1 VRRYERFY
9 ALDIRQG
16 DAREEGQRDRDR
28 ILYTSALRR
37 LAGITQVVSPAEG
50 HVFHNRLTHSLEV
63 AQIGRRLAES
73 LIRKHDK
80 ALVNAMGGVDPD
92 VVEAA
97 ALAHDLGHPPF
108 GHVAEEELN
117 KLLDCPE
124 TNGNPKPSDGFEGNA
139 QSFRIVTKLAVRYPR
154 YRGGQ
159 HIRGLNLT
167 RATLNAV
174 LKYPRLRPT
183 GDRVDNKQD
192 GKRWQKWGVYDSEQD
207 YLRWAREALA
217 SEDHNRSAE
226 AELMDWA
233 DDVAYAVHD
242 LEDFYRAG
250 LIPLDRLV
258 KDKEGERRQ
267 FLQDWAFP
275 RLEKTRTKPMTT
287 EYRDR
292 LEERF
297 NNLFDVLPI
306 GEPYEGTHSQRF
318 RLRHSTSG
326 FINDYVNAVKL
337 TWTATQ
343 DGKRVEVNEELRDEV
358 EMLKEL
364 TWRYVIKNPS
374 LATQQHGQRRVIRE
388 LFEMYME
395 AAHSGNWTMFPEGY
409 AEEFKLTEE
418 NAQDK
423 DQGKTRIVVDL
434 IASMTEQ
441 QALKMH
447 QKLTG
452 ISLGS
457 VLDPTAL

>member
-358 EMLKEL
+358 EM
-364 TWRYVIKNPS
+364 
-374 LATQQHGQRRVIRE
+374 
-388 LFEMYME
+388 
-395 AAHSGNWTMFPEGY
+395 
-409 AEEFKLTEE
+409 
-418 NAQDK
+418 
-423 DQGKTRIVVDL
+423 
-434 IASMTEQ
+434 
-441 QALKMH
+441 
-447 QKLTG
+447 
-452 ISLGS
+452 
-457 VLDPTAL
+457 